1 MSHPFL
7 YVWDANQL
15 GLPNGIEDVPQL
27 LEKAEIENPPSS
39 ALKNFIEQL
48 QGLALYNKALKLD
61 AVAPYLQLVAQ
72 TAHHSYPV
80 VALEQADVPEA
91 QFLAVLAQ
99 IVTIACQLNIVIYDD
114 NRLILFLPS
123 GRILPSQ
130 RAAWWIG
137 ALDYLDDKESVKDID
152 EVIQEVESLVT
163 DLWLRHPD
171 YQKHELKIN
180 EYKEWTCKYKK
191 ETSIGIQY
199 IHIHICMD
207 RKEFSVS
214 AGINIVSPIIENICK
229 ESGRDKPRKTL
240 VVSLIHDETLREE
253 LVKLTGCQAFTG
265 ITEKSQIAKQL
276 TYIEQAGFTLLKYME
291 DIQGLD
297 QLLNSTTIINSI
309 MEERHHFTQTT
320 WLPLIVA
327 RLANNPHFEAIAQQL
342 ATPAGLSKLSTEKQQ
357 EYQQQHNKLVSYLR
371 DHVKPLV

>member
-137 ALDYLDDKESVKDID
+137 ALDYLDDKESVKNID
-152 EVIQEVESLVT
+152 EVIQEVERLAT

-171 YQKHELKIN
+171 YQKHELRIN
-180 EYKEWTCKYKK
+180 ENNEWICTYKK
-191 ETSIGIQY
+191 ETSIGIIYFY
-199 IHIHICMD
+199 IYIYRNTSIS
-207 RKEFSVS
+207 RKGFLIST
-214 AGINIVSPIIENICK
+214 GINVKSPIIGACK
-229 ESGRDKPRKTL
+229 
-240 VVSLIHDETLREE
+240 
-253 LVKLTGCQAFTG
+253 
-265 ITEKSQIAKQL
+265 
-276 TYIEQAGFTLLKYME
+276 
-291 DIQGLD
+291 
-297 QLLNSTTIINSI
+297 LNCVN
-309 MEERHHFTQTT
+309 
-320 WLPLIVA
+320 V
-327 RLANNPHFEAIAQQL
+327 
-342 ATPAGLSKLSTEKQQ
+342 
-357 EYQQQHNKLVSYLR
+357 
-371 DHVKPLV
+371 